1 MECLKNSNSNLFP
14 LYLSKYWDKWIK
26 ISKVE
31 IIGEWNTQFIYTISF
46 APFVEDIEKD
56 FDNSDLIDSYIWQ
69 FLNEF
74 QKVIV
79 NHFKKLN
86 YIFQK
91 DNNTL
96 IDLTNNYSK
105 GFFIPSD
112 NILTFIW
119 VTSLE
124 E

>member
-1 MECLKNSNSNLFP
+1 M
-14 LYLSKYWDKWIK
+14 YLSKYWDKWIK
-26 ISKVE
+26 ISRVE
-31 IIGEWNTQFIYTISF
+31 IIGEWNTQFIYTLSF

-56 FDNSDLIDSYIWQ
+56 FDNSDLVDSYIWQ

-79 NHFKKLN
+79 NHFKKLD
-86 YIFQK
+86 YIQK
-91 DNNTL
+91 DNTL

-112 NILTFIW
+112 NILTFVW

-124 E
+124 D